1 MTFGNENCMH
11 IKNITV
17 LLHDY
22 PLYLSQCH
30 FFLLTSALYLANNQ
44 TESETQAYSLG
55 LPNWKSICV
64 VAVTDAI
71 SSPPIYPPR
80 SLQLLAAKQ
89 IDISTL

>member
-55 LPNWKSICV
+55 LPN
-64 VAVTDAI
+64 
-71 SSPPIYPPR
+71 
-80 SLQLLAAKQ
+80 
-89 IDISTL
+89 